1 MYPKDAFVGCL
12 SCKVDS
18 GQNKN
23 SLHEVDTSHSSAVRR
38 YRRTRGAQSTFS
50 SWISQVWTRCEAEA
64 NYFSQD
70 KEGTLNWIM
79 LLKGVICFLTGSA
92 SPWGGSRIKLN
103 ARRLEE
109 NKQTNIKLSSESC
122 NGTFYTDRSYD
133 KVFRSK
139 SKQCSGSTSHTSVS
153 LIWRLGRCYR
163 FTGEKKW
170 GSFLRVLDIFNL
182 RKPAEI
188 SQSKCSCVLWENHSE
203 SFSCTYH
210 CTVTI

>member
-1 MYPKDAFVGCL
+1 MYPKDAFIGCL
-12 SCKVDS
+12 SCKVGS

-38 YRRTRGAQSTFS
+38 YRRTRGAQSTCS
-50 SWISQVWTRCEAEA
+50 SRISRVWTRCEAEA

-139 SKQCSGSTSHTSVS
+139 SKQCSGSMSHTSVA

-163 FTGEKKW
+163 FPGEKKW
-170 GSFLRVLDIFNL
+170 CSFLRVLDIFNL

-188 SQSKCSCVLWENHSE
+188 SV
-203 SFSCTYH
+203 
-210 CTVTI
+210 